1 MNKSLF
7 QKITPILIT
16 SAVIG
21 LTGWIGLFFL
31 VQYTQPFLGP
41 RWVFFFLLTMA
52 LSATALPVIFFLN
65 LRFPSTPPV
74 NAIVLIRQS
83 IWFAIFFDLLAWLQ
97 LGRVLNGLLIGVLAI
112 GIIVIENLIRLVER
126 SRWHP
131 VEENEG

>member
-1 MNKSLF
+1 VNKSLF